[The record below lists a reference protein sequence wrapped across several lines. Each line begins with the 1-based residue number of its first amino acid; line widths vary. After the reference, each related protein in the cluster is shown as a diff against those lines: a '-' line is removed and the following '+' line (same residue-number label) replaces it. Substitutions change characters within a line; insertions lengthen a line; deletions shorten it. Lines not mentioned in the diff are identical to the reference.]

1 MERTPLTPSKQE
13 PAFSAPQ
20 NEAIILLEGFRTRQ
34 APLGPQV
41 SVAYERSV
49 ARTPQCTWVL
59 VREAR
64 EKGKRAI
71 VAQYF
76 ELIARGIEIE
86 LAVLKGVK
94 LPLRYFHL
102 HYEFNQ
108 KDGPVWAVK
117 EVVIA
122 QDARLSCNCSWREV
136 QGADLQALTEA
147 WQLGHMPLSR
157 LR

>member
-1 MERTPLTPSKQE
+1 MEQTPLTNSQQE
-13 PAFSAPQ
+13 PNVSTPQ
-20 NEAIILLEGFRTRQ
+20 QEAITLLEGFRARQ

-49 ARTPQCTWVL
+49 AQTSQCTWVL

-76 ELIARGIEIE
+76 ELIARAMEIE

-122 QDARLSCNCSWREV
+122 QGANLPCNCSWRAV
-136 QGADLQALTEA
+136 QGADLQTLTEA
-147 WQLGHMPLSR
+147 WQLVHMPLSR